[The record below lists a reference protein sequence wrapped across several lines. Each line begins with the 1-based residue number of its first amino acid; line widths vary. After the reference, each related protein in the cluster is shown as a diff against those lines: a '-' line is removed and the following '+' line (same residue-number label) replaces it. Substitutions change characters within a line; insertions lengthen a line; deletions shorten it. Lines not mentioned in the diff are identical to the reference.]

1 MDNAL
6 WQECFIFEAKISINF
21 ITAGMPKPKYLLPLI
36 LIFLLAAAPFCLA
49 QKKFVIV
56 LDAGHGGKDDGATN
70 TYPELGTVKEKDIT
84 LAVVLKVGAALERDG
99 NYRVIYTRK
108 VDEYPSL
115 TERTQLANR
124 SKANLFVS
132 VHVNSSTNRTPY
144 GTETFVQGPDQNRTN
159 LEVAKAENAVIFL
172 DDKDKEVFGQYDA
185 HSPESLIALK
195 LQQQKYLES
204 SLLLGQLVEDN
215 FTGKDRRFSRGV
227 KQQNLH
233 VLRMNAMPSVLIET
247 GFVSNPE
254 DAAYLASERGQN
266 EVAASIVRAIQSY
279 KKAIDRKMGVQQ
291 QPKTP
296 AKPVEVPLKN
306 DMRILLFASPVK
318 ANPGD
323 PALRGFKPLT
333 IKEGVIYKYYF
344 GNTNY
349 ASVRDANL
357 KTAKDAGFRN
367 ATAVSFVPNQKMA
380 NGFYTIEVYAGEDRL
395 KNDSPILKML
405 QNVEREK
412 VNGIFSYTYGR
423 AETLEEALKLQ
434 QKVEGMGIRN
444 TALVR
449 R

>member
-1 MDNAL
+1 ML
-6 WQECFIFEAKISINF
+6 R
-21 ITAGMPKPKYLLPLI
+21 PKYLLPLL
-36 LIFLLAAAPFCLA
+36 LIFLLNAAPLCLA
-49 QKKFVIV
+49 QKKFIIV

-84 LAVVLKVGAALERDG
+84 LAVVLKVGAALEKDG
-99 NYRVIYTRK
+99 GYRVLYTRTA
-108 VDEYPSL
+108 DDFPSL
-115 TERTQLANR
+115 TDRTQLANR

-132 VHVNSSTNRTPY
+132 VHVNSSSNRTPY
-144 GTETFVQGPDQNRTN
+144 GTETFVQGPDQNKTN

-172 DDKDKEVFGQYDA
+172 DDKDKEVFGQYDS

-204 SLLLGQLVEDN
+204 SLLLGQMVEDN
-215 FTGKDRRFSRGV
+215 FTSKDHRFSRGV

-247 GFVSNPE
+247 GFVSNAS
-254 DAAYLASERGQN
+254 DAAYLASEQGQN

-279 KKAIDRKMGVQQ
+279 KKVIDRKMGVKE
-291 QPKTP
+291 QPKTAP
-296 AKPVEVPLKN
+296 KPVEVPLKN
-306 DMRILLFASPVK
+306 DMRILLFSTPVK

-323 PALRGFKPLT
+323 PILRGFKALA
-333 IKEGVIYKYYF
+333 IKEGMIYKYYF
-344 GNTNY
+344 GSTNY
-349 ASVRDANL
+349 ASIRDANL
-357 KTAKDAGFRN
+357 KSAKDAGFYN

-380 NGFYTIEVYAGEDRL
+380 NGFYTIEVYTGDERL
-395 KNDSPILKML
+395 KNDSQILKML
-405 QNVEREK
+405 ENVDREK
-412 VNGIFSYTYGR
+412 VNGTFSYTYGR

-444 TALVR
+444 TAIVR